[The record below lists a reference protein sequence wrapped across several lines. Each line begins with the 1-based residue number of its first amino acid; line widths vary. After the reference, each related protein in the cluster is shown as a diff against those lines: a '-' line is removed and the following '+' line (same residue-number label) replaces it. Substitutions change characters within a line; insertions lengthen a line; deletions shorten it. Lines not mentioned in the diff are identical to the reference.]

1 MAENEDLT
9 VMLEQI
15 RNAQPKRDS
24 RVDAIARRILCLFPR
39 YTKSFGTFD
48 NAYPLLGVKAFM
60 PPQGLLLIAAYIP
73 THWEVRFID
82 ENVRPATERD
92 FRWADAVLVSG
103 MHVQRQQINE
113 INRRAH
119 ASGKVTVLG
128 GPSVSG
134 CPEYYPEFDYL
145 HLGEL
150 GDATDALLAALAQ
163 SLKRPSSQIRFTT
176 AERLPMA
183 QFPTPAYQLAGM
195 SQYFLANVQFSSG
208 CPYRCEFCD
217 IPELYGQNPRL
228 KTPQQ
233 LLVELDAIVES
244 GCVGAVYFV
253 DDNFVGNRK
262 AAKELLPHLIEWQKR
277 KKYPVEFACEATLNI
292 IKSPDLLE
300 MMREASF
307 WTVFCGIETPDPAA
321 LKAMD
326 KDHNNQTPILE
337 AVRTL
342 NSYGMEVVSGMIM
355 GLDTDT
361 YDTPERVLEFV
372 EASNIP
378 VLTINLLQALPR
390 TPLYRRLQ
398 ADGRLIE
405 QEGRESNVDFKLPYD
420 DVVAMWKRTWHAAFA
435 PEAIYRRF
443 EYNQKHTY
451 PHRIEIPPT
460 GKLSLRNLWKGFS
473 TLAKLI
479 VKVGIL
485 SDYRAIFW
493 QMAKPAL
500 KCGDIETVIHVGLVA
515 HHMISFS
522 READAGVQNAS
533 FFSTKVKQIA

>member
-1 MAENEDLT
+1 MQPIAK
-9 VMLEQI
+9 LEQI
-15 RNAQPKRDS
+15 GNAQPLERPVDS
-24 RVDAIARRILCLFPR
+24 VVHAISRRILCVFPH
-39 YTKSFGTFD
+39 YIKSFGTFD

-73 THWEVRFID
+73 KHWEVRFID
-82 ENVRPATERD
+82 ENVQPAKERD

-103 MHVQRQQINE
+103 MHIQRKQIND

-119 ASGKVTVLG
+119 AWEKVTVLG

-134 CPEYYPEFDYL
+134 CPEYYPDFDYL

-150 GDATDALLAALAQ
+150 GDATDALLTALAQ
-163 SLKRPSSQIRFTT
+163 SRERPPAQLRFTT
-176 AERLPMA
+176 GERLPMA
-183 QFPTPAYQLAGM
+183 RFPTPAYKLAGM

-233 LLVELDAIVES
+233 LLIELDAIVES

-262 AAKELLPHLIEWQKR
+262 AAKELLPYLIEWQKR
-277 KKYPVEFACEATLNI
+277 KHYPVEFACEATLNI

-307 WTVFCGIETPDPAA
+307 WTVFCGIETPDPVA

-326 KDHNNQTPILE
+326 KDHNNQMPILE
-337 AVRTL
+337 SVQTL

-361 YDTPERVLEFV
+361 YDTPQSYPGICGSLENSRADDQFV
-372 EASNIP
+372 AGFAAHASAQAAAGRGK
-378 VLTINLLQALPR
+378 IN
-390 TPLYRRLQ
+390 
-398 ADGRLIE
+398 
-405 QEGRESNVDFKLPYD
+405 
-420 DVVAMWKRTWHAAFA
+420 
-435 PEAIYRRF
+435 
-443 EYNQKHTY
+443 
-451 PHRIEIPPT
+451 
-460 GKLSLRNLWKGFS
+460 
-473 TLAKLI
+473 
-479 VKVGIL
+479 
-485 SDYRAIFW
+485 
-493 QMAKPAL
+493 
-500 KCGDIETVIHVGLVA
+500 
-515 HHMISFS
+515 
-522 READAGVQNAS
+522 
-533 FFSTKVKQIA
+533 